1 VNALLNPEA
10 LSFSVFTGP
19 SFLNPSEIILLPSK
33 LLGDVVTAASLQDRD
48 AARIVF
54 CIFCPLPLSLR
65 VIFAEGGYA
74 GKLEAFV
81 YLALIGHSAVFLIS
95 VEPSLKRKA

>member
-1 VNALLNPEA
+1 MKRGL
-10 LSFSVFTGP
+10 FS
-19 SFLNPSEIILLPSK
+19 
-33 LLGDVVTAASLQDRD
+33 ASS
-48 AARIVF
+48 AHYT
-54 CIFCPLPLSLR
+54 LSLR